1 MHLLCSNSLLFTLYS
16 FASLFCIVLAFLL
29 TFFRYARAL
38 WRNWVSTRLREL
50 VSGEVGGGWGVHKKV
65 LCGEAPRRTP
75 LTLYTIFDT
84 ERYPFPIPSIDIWY
98 PFHIPSL
105 EPCIPMHCFWNMNK
119 SQNLNVFFTFPFM
132 YFN

>member
-38 WRNWVSTRLREL
+38 WRNWVSTRAGLGR
-50 VSGEVGGGWGVHKKV
+50 GGGGGVHKKV

-98 PFHIPSL
+98 PFHLPSI
-105 EPCIPMHCFWNMNK
+105 EPCIPMHCFQNIDK
-119 SQNLNVFFTFPFM
+119 SQNQNVFFTFPFI
-132 YFN
+132 YLN